1 MLSVPFIC
9 DSFLLTFTLENA
21 MEDRN
26 TILRKVVALAESS
39 IFM

>member
-9 DSFLLTFTLENA
+9 DSFLLNFTLENA

-26 TILRKVVALAESS
+26 TILRKVVTLAESS